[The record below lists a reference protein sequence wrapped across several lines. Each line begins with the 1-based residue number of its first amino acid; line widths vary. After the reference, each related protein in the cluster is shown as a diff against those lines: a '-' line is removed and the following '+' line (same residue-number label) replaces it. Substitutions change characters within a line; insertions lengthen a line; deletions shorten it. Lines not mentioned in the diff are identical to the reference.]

1 MKISFAA
8 TLLLSVSASLANAQ
22 NITAQSHIDRATVY
36 PQGADVTRVA
46 KVELPVGENVIAFAD
61 LPANVDP
68 QSIRV
73 EGSGAE
79 AFEIGSIDTKLLSDD
94 NLANGKRTELEAQIE
109 KLMDERAGL
118 DRAVGDYETERKM
131 LLGLIERTHVQNSK
145 PEAQGGV
152 DVASLDTM
160 MSTVAARLA
169 ATSKATMEAKIRQR
183 QIDKDV
189 ADLQLKIQNF
199 APESVQHLQ
208 ALVHVK
214 GNSIETADFKLTY
227 RVPNAAWHAFY
238 DARLSLPKAGED
250 SHLTLVRRADI
261 RQATGEDWNDV
272 QLTLSTARP
281 IGNAAAPD
289 LGEQQLDIIVAGG
302 AVGQLAPAPS
312 ILQKKDLG
320 RNSLDK
326 MKSELADGVAEADLP
341 SSEAAKEQQAQIQSA
356 GFDANYVISERAS
369 IDKNGTS
376 KKVNIGSNEY
386 QPKLMVESV
395 PRLDASAYLSA
406 SFPTSVDAPLL
417 AGPVNLFRDG
427 NYVGQI
433 GIGEFASGEEAK
445 FGFGIDD
452 LVKIKRVEVKRLAA
466 REGLLTSSD
475 TQEMAWNISVTNFH
489 SSKMPIRI
497 IDRKPFSSDSKIS
510 VADLLAATP
519 ATVTDLD
526 HKRGVLAW
534 DLNLEP
540 KTKAEILTGYKI
552 TTPKDLHVGMVD

>member
-1 MKISFAA
+1 MKISFVA
-8 TLLLSVSASLANAQ
+8 TLLLSAGAGLAHAQ
-22 NITAQSHIDRATVY
+22 DISAQSHIDRATVY

-46 KVELPVGENVIAFAD
+46 KVELPAGENVIAFAD

-73 EGSGAE
+73 EGSGPE
-79 AFEIGSIDTKLLSDD
+79 AFEIGSIDTSLLSDD
-94 NLANGKRTELEAQIE
+94 KLASGKRVELEAQIE
-109 KLMDERAGL
+109 KLLDERGGL
-118 DRAVGDYETERKM
+118 DRTVGDYETERKM
-131 LLGLIERTHVQNSK
+131 LLGLIDRTHVQNSK
-145 PEAQGGV
+145 PDSRGGV
-152 DVASLDTM
+152 DVGSLDTM
-160 MSTVAARLA
+160 MSTVAARLT

-183 QIDKDV
+183 QIDKDI
-189 ADLQLKIQNF
+189 ADLQLRVQNF
-199 APESVQHLQ
+199 APESMQHLQ

-214 GNSIETADFKLTY
+214 SNSAESADFKLTY
-227 RVPNAAWHAFY
+227 RVQDAAWYAFY
-238 DARLSLPKAGED
+238 DARLSLPKADED
-250 SHLTLVRRADI
+250 SHLALVRRADI

-289 LGEQQLDIIVAGG
+289 LNEQRLDTVEASVGSQQLA
-302 AVGQLAPAPS
+302 ASPS
-312 ILQKKDLG
+312 VRDKKDL
-320 RNSLDK
+320 RSDKLEK
-326 MKSELADGVAEADLP
+326 MKSQLENATGQADEPAAKP
-341 SSEAAKEQQAQIQSA
+341 AKEQEAQMQQA

-395 PRLDASAYLSA
+395 PRLDTSAYLSA
-406 SFPTSVDAPLL
+406 SFQTSVDAPLL

-427 NYVGQI
+427 SYVGQVA
-433 GIGEFASGEEAK
+433 IGEFASGEEAK

-452 LVKIKRVEVKRLAA
+452 LVKVKRVEVKRLAA
-466 REGLLTSSD
+466 EEGLLTTSD

-489 SSKMPIRI
+489 STKMPIRI
-497 IDRKPFSSDSKIS
+497 IDRKPFSSNAMIK
-510 VADLLAATP
+510 VADIATATLAS
-519 ATVTDLD
+519 VTDLD

-534 DLNLEP
+534 DLSLEP
-540 KTKAEILTGYKI
+540 KAKAEIVTGYKV

>member
-214 GNSIETADFKLTY
+214 GNSIETVDFKLTY

-341 SSEAAKEQQAQIQSA
+341 ASEPAKEQQAQIQSA

-376 KKVNIGSNEY
+376 KKVNIGSNDY

-433 GIGEFASGEEAK
+433 GIGEVASGEEAK

-452 LVKIKRVEVKRLAA
+452 LVKVKRVEVKRLAA
-466 REGLLTSSD
+466 QEGLLTSSD

>member
-341 SSEAAKEQQAQIQSA
+341 ASEPAKEQQAQIQSA

-452 LVKIKRVEVKRLAA
+452 LVKVKRVEVKRLAA